1 MDDIVK
7 GTAEKIFSL
16 DDPLL
21 SILLAVLFLV
31 IIASNYTW
39 YRFIKSLLAKL
50 DTKEKEVLEAYTLI
64 YKDSKANLELVFA
77 FESKLD
83 EHISNDNILKQDIH
97 EILRT
102 TESIKMRFETY
113 INKSQ

>member
-1 MDDIVK
+1 MDEIVK
-7 GTAEKIFSL
+7 GTAEKIFAL

-21 SILLAVLFLV
+21 SILLAVLFL
-31 IIASNYTW
+31 IIVASNYIS
-39 YRFIKSLLAKL
+39 YKFVKSLMAKIDL
-50 DTKEKEVLEAYTLI
+50 KEKEVLEAYTLI

-83 EHISNDNILKQDIH
+83 DHIANDNILKQDIH

-102 TESIKMRFETY
+102 TESIKMRLEDY
-113 INKSQ
+113 IKKN